1 MYCQS
6 LSDEVH
12 IRREAIAALR
22 TTSSQRPLG
31 SSEKEQLDSEQQFE
45 LLSHLHASNCDFL
58 AREITYTP
66 EDVLDPRTAALMF
79 MIAATPSA
87 AIADMLST
95 NFDIYR
101 SNVDV
106 TLSHSL
112 QHFGPHYLLNNI
124 PDAVSPVKA
133 HLAYIQVPSGDTT
146 DLKVVWKVC
155 SGSVLHLELLSHHT
169 RRWR

>member
-12 IRREAIAALR
+12 SRREAIAALR

-31 SSEKEQLDSEQQFE
+31 ASEKEQLDSEQHFE

-58 AREITYTP
+58 AREISHTP
-66 EDVLDPRTAALMF
+66 EDVSDPRTAALMF

-101 SNVDV
+101 SKIDV
-106 TLSHSL
+106 IPSHSF
-112 QHFGPHYLLNNI
+112 QEHGPHYLLTNI
-124 PDAVSPVKA
+124 PDAVNPVKA
-133 HLAYIQVPSGDTT
+133 HLAYIQVLSGDTT

-155 SGSVLHLELLSHHT
+155 SGSVLHLEHLSHYT